1 MRDKLFFDDWK
12 EFTLQKPDEVIL
24 NHFEN
29 IKNKTT
35 LTGSLKYPNLKE
47 VNKVLS
53 LIHI

>member
-29 IKNKTT
+29 I
-35 LTGSLKYPNLKE
+35 
-47 VNKVLS
+47 
-53 LIHI
+53 H